1 MPAKGSGDQVIQIL
15 LNGKIRDIPQN
26 FKLGELLRQL
36 QVNPRQIAVSVNWE
50 VVIPSEL
57 EATSLREGD
66 EVELFHAVGGG

>member
-15 LNGKIRDIPQN
+15 LNGKTRDIPKN

-57 EATSLREGD
+57 EDTALRDGD